1 MRSWYRRHGHL
12 IWFLLPG
19 VLLYGIFMAY
29 PLVSSLGYS
38 LFEWNGFVRGMFFGQ
53 HLTNWSLVF
62 GGMVLASLPLL
73 IVYLL
78 MSRQFI
84 AGLTAGA
91 VKG

>member
-1 MRSWYRRHGHL
+1 
-12 IWFLLPG
+12 
-19 VLLYGIFMAY
+19 
-29 PLVSSLGYS
+29 
-38 LFEWNGFVRGMFFGQ
+38 MFFGQ

-62 GGMVLASLPLL
+62 SGMVRASLPLL
-73 IVYLL
+73 ILYLL